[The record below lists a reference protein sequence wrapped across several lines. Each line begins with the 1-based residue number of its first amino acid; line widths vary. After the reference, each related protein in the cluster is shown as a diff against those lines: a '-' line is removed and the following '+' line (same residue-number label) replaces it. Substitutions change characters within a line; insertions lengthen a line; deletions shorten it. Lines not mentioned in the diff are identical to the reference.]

1 MGTLW
6 QDIRYG
12 LRMLGKNPSFS
23 LIVVVLVAIG
33 VGANTAMFSIFSA
46 FLIRPLPYEKSDR
59 LALVYQCSNKLQ
71 KSQLVSHPN
80 YLDWRQQAKSFKG
93 LACYIVE
100 ASFWKTAGDE
110 LASEYMTSYVSGNFF
125 QVFGVNP
132 SLGRF
137 FSEEDEQPSAAC
149 VAVISDAFWRQH
161 FGADEQVIGKTIYFQ
176 EKLPYTIVGVAPP
189 NFRYPAY
196 AEQETDI
203 WYPIALHEGEN
214 WLRIRNNCV
223 FEVLGRLKAGV
234 EVQQAQVEM
243 QMISTRLAA
252 EYPEANT
259 DMSARIILLQDHIA
273 GGKRL
278 ALTLMMGAVGF
289 VFLVACVNLA
299 GLLFARGVTRERE
312 LAVRS
317 ALGASRFRL
326 VRQLLVEN
334 LILAC
339 LGCSLG
345 VFVAD
350 GAIRLFMHTD
360 MVASMLLP
368 EGFFQIDMRVLGF
381 AVAISVVGIPFFSLL
396 PSICYAFLDLSR
408 VLAAEGRSVLGPRRL
423 NATHVGLVGV
433 EVALTI
439 VLLVASGLLIRSF
452 VNVVTT
458 DPGFNPERI
467 LTMDLW
473 LDDGGHREFLQQLQG
488 LQGIDKAAL
497 TYPVLGG
504 WNYFICAEGQPAP
517 SPGQAPL
524 VSHRRVTSD
533 YFGIMGIRLL
543 QGRFF
548 DERDHADSSQVA
560 IIDETLA
567 NRYWPDGDAIGKHI
581 QPGESPK
588 SGSPWLEIIGIVG
601 NTRNEGVEAD
611 STMQVYWHLF
621 QQGNARPHTSVILR
635 TSADPKAISP
645 AIKKIARRYDWRPR
659 AVRILDQMIG
669 GPSVMRR
676 LITSL
681 LAVFAG
687 IALFLSTIGIYA
699 ITHYWVSCRTRE
711 FGIRVALGATKADVF
726 RLVFRRGLTPVLVGA
741 VFGLAGTFALARL
754 LSSLLFQLSPWDPVT
769 YASVTFLLIS
779 IALLA
784 CYLPARRAARIDPME
799 ALRYE

>member
-1 MGTLW
+1 
-6 QDIRYG
+6 
-12 LRMLGKNPSFS
+12 
-23 LIVVVLVAIG
+23 
-33 VGANTAMFSIFSA
+33 
-46 FLIRPLPYEKSDR
+46 
-59 LALVYQCSNKLQ
+59 
-71 KSQLVSHPN
+71 
-80 YLDWRQQAKSFKG
+80 
-93 LACYIVE
+93 
-100 ASFWKTAGDE
+100 
-110 LASEYMTSYVSGNFF
+110 
-125 QVFGVNP
+125 
-132 SLGRF
+132 
-137 FSEEDEQPSAAC
+137 
-149 VAVISDAFWRQH
+149 
-161 FGADEQVIGKTIYFQ
+161 
-176 EKLPYTIVGVAPP
+176 
-189 NFRYPAY
+189 
-196 AEQETDI
+196 
-203 WYPIALHEGEN
+203 
-214 WLRIRNNCV
+214 
-223 FEVLGRLKAGV
+223 
-234 EVQQAQVEM
+234 
-243 QMISTRLAA
+243 
-252 EYPEANT
+252 
-259 DMSARIILLQDHIA
+259 
-273 GGKRL
+273 
-278 ALTLMMGAVGF
+278 
-289 VFLVACVNLA
+289 
-299 GLLFARGVTRERE
+299 
-312 LAVRS
+312 
-317 ALGASRFRL
+317 
-326 VRQLLVEN
+326 
-334 LILAC
+334 
-339 LGCSLG
+339 
-345 VFVAD
+345 
-350 GAIRLFMHTD
+350 
-360 MVASMLLP
+360 
-368 EGFFQIDMRVLGF
+368 
-381 AVAISVVGIPFFSLL
+381 
-396 PSICYAFLDLSR
+396 
-408 VLAAEGRSVLGPRRL
+408 
-423 NATHVGLVGV
+423 
-433 EVALTI
+433 
-439 VLLVASGLLIRSF
+439 LIRSF

-548 DERDHADSSQVA
+548 DERDHADSSPVA

-567 NRYWPDGDAIGKHI
+567 KRYWPDGDAIGKHI

-659 AVRILDQMIG
+659 TVRMLDQMIG
-669 GPSVMRR
+669 EPSVMRR

-741 VFGLAGTFALARL
+741 IFGLAVTFALARL

-769 YASVTFLLIS
+769 YAGVTVLMIS
-779 IALLA
+779 IAIMA
-784 CYLPARRAARIDPME
+784 CYIPARRAARIDPME